1 MASKVSKQPEPG
13 RHDSN
18 AVIMAHHKKPRLQAR
33 AIVSISYNEKGFG
46 QTEAIRAYRA
56 GAISEH
62 PPWVHPK
69 APSEVQILTGAP
81 LIFRHGRFSGV
92 SQMGR
97 KHRNRR
103 FANRLLTEL
112 C

>member
-1 MASKVSKQPEPG
+1 MAFKVSKQPEPG

-69 APSEVQILTGAP
+69 APWS
-81 LIFRHGRFSGV
+81 
-92 SQMGR
+92 
-97 KHRNRR
+97 NRYIGQTALAGDIR
-103 FANRLLTEL
+103 RGNVG
-112 C
+112 